1 MNQELIDIYSYLRA
15 NANLLGERIL
25 AQFPALHQVDDPLS
39 PRIEGLLRRP
49 FPAQAIAIMGL
60 AKRWQKSRTA
70 MVVAECGTGKTL
82 ISLGA
87 IHVHSE
93 GRPFTALAM
102 VPPHL
107 VEKWAREAF
116 LTLPGVRVFFID
128 DLRNGG
134 DENKF
139 HGVNEVRL
147 RQGRIVREGLR
158 TSLSELRLRRDSANS
173 RKRWLS
179 LCGRPSF
186 LIVGR
191 ERAKL
196 GYFWRHAYRVP
207 RSGPYL
213 GCVVN
218 CDTGKPVFINES
230 RLTVADFE
238 KVKIAEM
245 IDTRGDK
252 SCRPFHSPLWQA
264 DPDKIRRMAPIE
276 FIGRYMPG
284 WFDYAVCDEIHQ
296 LAGDTAQ
303 GNALGTLSSCTD
315 RIVGLTGTLL
325 GGYADDLFNT
335 LFRLEAAGMK
345 EHGYEW
351 GTTGRS
357 AFMHDFGVLETI
369 TKVDP
374 EENRCSKAKTT
385 SMVRRRPGASPLLFG
400 EFLMQMCAFVF
411 LEDISG
417 ELPPYEENYVSVAM
431 DPLLMAAYRE
441 LEDAIRKA
449 LKEHRGNRSVMST
462 MLNTLL
468 LYPDHPYGLGT
479 LYGKEFDEELKRNIR
494 FVIAET
500 RDLPEEQL
508 YSKER
513 RLIEEIKR
521 ELAEGRR
528 CQLFAVYTQ
537 KHDVTSRLERVLRN
551 EGIRTAVLR
560 ASVDTSKREAWYA
573 RQITEGVQV
582 VISHPKLVETG
593 LDLLDFPTII
603 FYESGYSLH
612 TLRQASRRSWRIG
625 QRRPV
630 RVKFLCYE
638 GTMQT
643 ACLRLMGKKLLVA
656 LTMEGKFAG
665 EGLQNIDED
674 DDMLSAMA
682 RELVERNGIGETA
695 DAVWKALSTEHQKL
709 FPATSRAID
718 EPSEVEPAALL
729 SSSRCEPPGFIEE
742 TIAGGSVLIFG
753 QRPGAPSGGRRRGRP
768 SVPEQASLFN
778 FG

>member
-1 MNQELIDIYSYLRA
+1 MPQRSTIYDYMRA
-15 NANLLGERIL
+15 NAGLLGTRIL
-25 AQFPALHQVDDPLS
+25 EQFPALQQIDDPVS
-39 PRIEGLLRRP
+39 PQIDGLLRRP

-60 AKRWQKSRTA
+60 AKRWRQARTA

-87 IHVHSE
+87 IHVRSE
-93 GRPFTALAM
+93 GKPFTALAM

-116 LTLPGVRVFFID
+116 LTLPGVHVFLID

-134 DENKF
+134 DQNKA
-139 HGVNEVRL
+139 HGVNQVRL
-147 RQGRIVREGLR
+147 RQGRIVREGFQ
-158 TSLSELRLRRDSANS
+158 TSLSELRLRKASS
-173 RKRWLS
+173 SPRKRWLS
-179 LCGRPSF
+179 LCGRPSLF
-186 LIVGR
+186 IVGR

-218 CDTGKPVFINES
+218 SDTGKPVIIDES
-230 RLTVADFE
+230 RLTVAEFE
-238 KVKIAEM
+238 KVKISET
-245 IDTRGDK
+245 IESRGHK
-252 SCRPFHSPLWQA
+252 SCRPIHSPLWQA
-264 DPDKIRRMAPIE
+264 DSNKIRRMAPIE

-284 WFDYAVCDEIHQ
+284 WFDYTICDEIHQ

-303 GNALGTLSSCTD
+303 GNALGTLASCTD

-335 LFRLEAAGMK
+335 LFRLEAPRMK
-345 EHGYEW
+345 EQGYEW
-351 GTTGRS
+351 GTAGRS
-357 AFMHDFGVLETI
+357 AFMQDYGVLETI
-369 TKVDP
+369 TKVEP
-374 EENRCSKAKTT
+374 EDNRCSNAKST
-385 SMVRRRPGASPLLFG
+385 SMVRRKPGASPLLFG
-400 EFLMQMCAFVF
+400 EFLMQLCAFVF

-417 ELPPYEENYVSVAM
+417 ELPAYEENYVSVAM
-431 DPLLMAAYRE
+431 DPLLMVAYRE

-479 LYGKEFDEELKRNIR
+479 LYGKEFDEDLKRNIR

-513 RLIEEIKR
+513 KLIEEIRR
-521 ELAEGRR
+521 ELAEERR
-528 CQLFAVYTQ
+528 CQVFAVYTQ
-537 KHDVTSRLERVLRN
+537 KHDVTARLQRILAS

-560 ASVDTSKREAWYA
+560 ASVDTSKRETWYA
-573 RQITEGVQV
+573 RQIREGVQV

-593 LDLLDFPTII
+593 LDLLDFPTIL

-630 RVKFLCYE
+630 RVRFLCYE

-674 DDMLSAMA
+674 DDVLSAMA
-682 RELVERNGIGETA
+682 RELVERNGIGESA
-695 DAVWKALSTEHQKL
+695 DAVWKALNSERQKL
-709 FPATSRAID
+709 FPTAS
-718 EPSEVEPAALL
+718 EPADEVAVPEL
-729 SSSRCEPPGFIEE
+729 SGNVLQSDSDARVLVQELIDSS
-742 TIAGGSVLIFG
+742 SVLIFG
-753 QRPGAPSGGRRRGRP
+753 QRPGSGRRPRGKP
-768 SVPEQASLFN
+768 SVPEQASLF
-778 FG
+778 G

>member
-1 MNQELIDIYSYLRA
+1 MPELSTIYDYMRA
-15 NANLLGERIL
+15 NAGLLGARIL
-25 AQFPALHQVDDPLS
+25 EEYPALHQFEDPIS
-39 PRIEGLLRRP
+39 PRVEGLLRRP

-60 AKRWQKSRTA
+60 AKRWREARTA

-82 ISLGA
+82 ISLGGV
-87 IHVHSE
+87 HVHSA
-93 GRPFTALAM
+93 GRPYIALAM

-116 LTLPGVRVFFID
+116 LTLPGVRVFLID

-134 DENKF
+134 DENKS

-147 RQGRIVREGLR
+147 RHGRIVREGLQ
-158 TSLSELRLRRDSANS
+158 TSLSDLRLRKGASS
-173 RKRWLS
+173 PRKRWQV
-179 LCGRPSF
+179 LCGRPSLF
-186 LIVGR
+186 IVGR

-207 RSGPYL
+207 GSGPYL

-218 CDTGKPVFINES
+218 SDTGKPVILDS
-230 RLTVADFE
+230 GRLTAAEFE
-238 KVKIAEM
+238 KVKIAE
-245 IDTRGDK
+245 TVESREGK

-264 DPDKIRRMAPIE
+264 DGDKIRRMAPIE

-335 LFRLEAAGMK
+335 LFRLEAARMK

-351 GTTGRS
+351 GTAGRS
-357 AFMHDFGVLETI
+357 SFTQDYGVLETI
-369 TKVDP
+369 TKVEP
-374 EENRCSKAKTT
+374 AENRCSKSKTT
-385 SMVRRRPGASPLLFG
+385 STVRRKPGASPLLFG
-400 EFLMQMCAFVF
+400 EFLMQLCAFVF

-417 ELPPYEENYVSVAM
+417 ELPPYEESYLSVPM
-431 DPLLMAAYRE
+431 DPLLMASYRE

-449 LKEHRGNRSVMST
+449 LKEHRGNRSVLST

-479 LYGKEFDEELKRNIR
+479 LYGKEFDEELKRNVR

-500 RDLPEEQL
+500 RDLPEDGL
-508 YSKER
+508 YAKER
-513 RLIEEIKR
+513 KLIEEIRR

-528 CQLFAVYTQ
+528 CQVFAVYTQ
-537 KHDVTSRLERVLRN
+537 KHDVTARLQRILSA

-560 ASVDTSKREAWYA
+560 ASVDSSKREAWYA
-573 RQITEGVQV
+573 RQIKEGVEV

-625 QRRPV
+625 QRKRV

-665 EGLQNIDED
+665 EGLQSIDED

-682 RELVERNGIGETA
+682 RELVERNGIGESA
-695 DAVWKALSTEHQKL
+695 DAVWKALNTEHQKL
-709 FPATSRAID
+709 FPSTSRSNGEEPLLEAPDVLPQAQPDPAQLVEEALESSAIL
-718 EPSEVEPAALL
+718 V
-729 SSSRCEPPGFIEE
+729 
-742 TIAGGSVLIFG
+742 FG
-753 QRPGAPSGGRRRGRP
+753 QRPRSVSGRRPRGRQA
-768 SVPEQASLFN
+768 VPEQASLFG
-778 FG
+778 FS

>member
-1 MNQELIDIYSYLRA
+1 MPELSTIYDYLRA
-15 NANLLGERIL
+15 NALLLGTRIL
-25 AQFPALHQVDDPLS
+25 EQFPALHQVHDPLS

-60 AKRWQKSRTA
+60 AKRWRQARTG

-93 GRPFTALAM
+93 GKPFTALAM

-134 DENKF
+134 DEKNF

-147 RQGRIVREGLR
+147 KQGRVVREGLR
-158 TSLSELRLRRDSANS
+158 TTLSELRLRKDSPNP

-179 LCGRPSF
+179 LCGRPSLF
-186 LIVGR
+186 IVGR

-196 GYFWRHAYRVP
+196 GYFWRHAYEVP

-213 GCVVN
+213 GCAVN
-218 CDTGKPVFINES
+218 CDTGKPVFMNDS
-230 RLTVADFE
+230 RLMVADFE
-238 KVKIAEM
+238 KVKIAET

-303 GNALGTLSSCTD
+303 GNALGTLSSSTD

-357 AFMHDFGVLETI
+357 AFMQDYGVLETI
-369 TKVDP
+369 TKVEP
-374 EENRCSKAKTT
+374 ENNRCSKAKTT
-385 SMVRRRPGASPLLFG
+385 SMVRRKPGASPLLFG
-400 EFLMQMCAFVF
+400 EFLMQLCAFVF

-431 DPLLMAAYRE
+431 DPLLMSAYRE

-479 LYGKEFDEELKRNIR
+479 LYGKEFDEELKRNVR
-494 FVIAET
+494 FVIADT
-500 RDLPEEQL
+500 QDLPEEQL
-508 YSKER
+508 YAKER
-513 RLIEEIKR
+513 KLIEEIKK

-537 KHDVTSRLERVLRN
+537 KHDVTARLERVLSN
-551 EGIRTAVLR
+551 AGIRTAVLR

-573 RQITEGVQV
+573 RQIKEGVQV

-695 DAVWKALSTEHQKL
+695 DAVWKALNTEHQKL
-709 FPATSRAID
+709 FPATSRSID
-718 EPSEVEPAALL
+718 ESSAVEPAALL
-729 SSSRCEPPGFIEE
+729 SSSGCDPAGLIEE

-753 QRPGAPSGGRRRGRP
+753 QRPGALSGGRRRGRP
-768 SVPEQASLFN
+768 TIPEQASLFN

>member
-1 MNQELIDIYSYLRA
+1 MPELSTIYDYMRSYAL
-15 NANLLGERIL
+15 LLGERIL
-25 AQFPALHQVDDPLS
+25 GQFPPLHQPHDPIS
-39 PRIEGLLRRP
+39 PRIDGLLRRP

-60 AKRWQKSRTA
+60 AKRWREARTG

-87 IHVHSE
+87 MHVHSE
-93 GRPFTALAM
+93 GRPFTSVAM

-116 LTLPGVRVFFID
+116 LTLPGIRVFLID

-134 DENKF
+134 DENKS

-147 RQGRIVREGLR
+147 RHGRIAREGLR
-158 TSLSELRLRRDSANS
+158 TSLSALRLRNESSSS
-173 RKRWLS
+173 RQRWLA
-179 LCGRPSF
+179 LCGRSSLF
-186 LIVGR
+186 IVGR

-196 GYFWRHAYRVP
+196 GYFWRHAYQVP
-207 RSGPYL
+207 RSGPYS
-213 GCVVN
+213 GCLVN
-218 CDTGKPVFINES
+218 SDTGTPVIADKG
-230 RLTVADFE
+230 RLTTADFD
-238 KVKIAEM
+238 KLKISEV
-245 IDTRGDK
+245 IETRSGK
-252 SCRPFHSPLWQA
+252 SCRPRHSPLWQA
-264 DPDKIRRMAPIE
+264 DSSRIRRMAPIE

-284 WFDYAVCDEIHQ
+284 WFDYAICDEIHQ
-296 LAGDTAQ
+296 LAGETAQ
-303 GNALGTLSSCTD
+303 GNALGTLASSTD
-315 RIVGLTGTLL
+315 HIVGLTGTLL

-335 LFRLEAAGMK
+335 LFRLEARRMK
-345 EHGYEW
+345 GHGYEW
-351 GTTGRS
+351 GAAGRS
-357 AFMHDFGVLETI
+357 AFTQDYGVLETI
-369 TKVDP
+369 TKIEAED
-374 EENRCSKAKTT
+374 NRCSKAKAT
-385 SMVRRRPGASPLLFG
+385 SMVRRKPGASPLLFG
-400 EFLMQMCAFVF
+400 EFLMQLCAFVF

-417 ELPPYEENYVSVAM
+417 ELPAYEETYVSVPM
-431 DPLLMAAYRE
+431 DRLMLESYRE
-441 LEDAIRKA
+441 LEDDIRKA
-449 LKEHRGNRSVMST
+449 LKQHRGNRSVLST

-479 LYGKEFDEELKRNIR
+479 LYGSEFDPELRRNVR

-513 RLIEEIKR
+513 KLIEEIGK
-521 ELAEGRR
+521 ELAEGRL
-528 CQLFAVYTQ
+528 CQVFAVYTQ
-537 KHDVTSRLERVLRN
+537 KHDVPGRLQRILSN
-551 EGIRTAVLR
+551 QGIRTVVLR
-560 ASVDTSKREAWYA
+560 ASVDTSRREAWYA
-573 RQITEGVQV
+573 RQIKDGVQV

-593 LDLLDFPTII
+593 LDLLDFPTIL

-695 DAVWKALSTEHQKL
+695 DAVWKALNREHQKL
-709 FPATSRAID
+709 FPATCRSNGDLGLTDIQPALAGTQTDSREPVEKAIRGD
-718 EPSEVEPAALL
+718 S
-729 SSSRCEPPGFIEE
+729 I
-742 TIAGGSVLIFG
+742 LIFR
-753 QRPGAPSGGRRRGRP
+753 QRPGSLGRRRPRNRGG
-768 SVPEQASLFN
+768 PEQASLFN
-778 FG
+778 LG